1 MGNSISESSEGAK
14 TALIEETNDDDTDR
28 VSLTPMYDWNLSNF
42 QQLLIENG
50 IEKSVAQKFNSKN
63 DNLSI
68 YLSRYKSVGEALFH
82 ISSCQLIAQV
92 TQDTYAAKKIYSL
105 LKKTKQEQILSRVIS
120 PEKKIELEK
129 NYLRFMDKI
138 FEKNIP
144 ENYQVMDFSDDT
156 SLVKDLVD
164 DTDLSWQQTD
174 QSPSLSTTST
184 SHESFLSSTS
194 FSYNSTVNID
204 STLAA
209 SFDAENATPAASTS
223 SPFFS
228 SHQPF
233 SKQPSRSSTPVSISF
248 SPTSNANNSKQKSQM
263 YHPVGLFSSELL
275 SESEMNAIK
284 NCCKKLEK
292 SFKQS
297 QTQLLITAQN
307 LCLPDRF
314 KYRYFH
320 PYIKQ
325 NDFVVRGSSKKK
337 VSLPVKLVITTLHE
351 NQMHRFIRRVGH
363 IANIA
368 NTDEKG
374 GFGLFHTALIVGNWY
389 IEFNDNSIAC
399 VRPISSSKAV
409 FVYHLKAFGEAEIN
423 EVINKI
429 TRVCCTWNATQYYD
443 VKTANCQ
450 HFTQTVLKAIGIDLK
465 NSTEISPLVKDYFFK
480 LKKYGI
486 CSMTYSIPKPI
497 KPSFNFDEIT
507 FKTHQ
512 ELDQF
517 WLTVNAKHHAWVNT
531 EEGKNHENLLKSYDR
546 AFWLRRQSSKDMCNE
561 VNEPLRDN
569 DETHRCLCPF
579 NEYECETHSFLLA
592 DSVSGNNFLGSWC
605 PEYPSRV
612 G

>member
-1 MGNSISESSEGAK
+1 MGNSISDSSEAAK
-14 TALIEETNDDDTDR
+14 PTLMEDIDDDMG
-28 VSLTPMYDWNLSNF
+28 SILAQPMYDWSLSDL
-42 QQLLIENG
+42 QQLLIGKG
-50 IEKSVAQKFNSKN
+50 IEKSIVQKFNEKN
-63 DNLSI
+63 ESLSI
-68 YLSRYKSVGEALFH
+68 FLSRYKNVGEALFH
-82 ISSCQLIAQV
+82 LSSCQPIAQV
-92 TQDTYAAKKIYSL
+92 TQDTNAAKKIFSL
-105 LKKTKQEQILSRVIS
+105 LRKTKQEQISSRVIS

-129 NYLRFMDKI
+129 DFLRLMDKI

-144 ENYQVMDFSDDT
+144 ENYKVMDFSDDV

-164 DTDLSWQQTD
+164 DTDLSQQTD

-184 SHESFLSSTS
+184 SQSFLSSSS
-194 FSYNSTVNID
+194 FSCNSTMHID
-204 STLAA
+204 PTLAA
-209 SFDAENATPAASTS
+209 SFDTETATPSSTA
-223 SPFFS
+223 FFS
-228 SHQPF
+228 SHQPY
-233 SKQPSRSSTPVSISF
+233 SKQPSRSSTPVAISV
-248 SPTSNANNSKQKSQM
+248 SPTTNNSKLKSRQM
-263 YHPVGLFSSELL
+263 YHPVALFSPELL
-275 SESEMNAIK
+275 TESETNAVK

-292 SFKQS
+292 SLKQS
-297 QTQLLITAQN
+297 QTQLLLTAQN

-325 NDFVVRGSSKKK
+325 SEMVVRGSSKKK
-337 VSLPVKLVITTLHE
+337 AALPVKLVITTLNE
-351 NQMHRFIRRVGH
+351 TQMHRFIRRVGH
-363 IANIA
+363 VLDIANS
-368 NTDEKG
+368 DEKG

-409 FVYHLKAFGEAEIN
+409 FVYHLKAFGETEIN

-450 HFTQTVLKAIGIDLK
+450 HFTQTLLKAIGIDLK

-486 CSMTYSIPKPI
+486 CSMTYTIPKPI
-497 KPSFNFDEIT
+497 KSSFNFDEIT

-531 EEGKNHENLLKSYDR
+531 DEGKDHENLLKSYDR
-546 AFWLRRQSSKDMCNE
+546 AFWLRRQSSKDMYNE
-561 VNEPLRDN
+561 VNEPLREN

-592 DSVSGNNFLGSWC
+592 DSVTGNNFLGSWC
-605 PEYPSRV
+605 PEYPSRND
-612 G
+612 